1 MLKTSSIFSSIGQF
15 VIGVLICFV
24 FLSMQSHTF
33 DLSLPFYLFFWLEF
47 ILSAQQQQKN
57 SLKISFFIKDKWFQ
71 GEVIFLYVYSIYIL
85 YSSIVRERIHIQIV
99 ALSDNRNKT
108 IHLLNR
114 KENKR

>member
-1 MLKTSSIFSSIGQF
+1 
-15 VIGVLICFV
+15 
-24 FLSMQSHTF
+24 MQSHTF

-57 SLKISFFIKDKWFQ
+57 SLKISFLLKINGFK
-71 GEVIFLYVYSIYIL
+71 ERSYSFMYIL
-85 YSSIVRERIHIQIV
+85 YSSIVRECIHIQIV